1 MGVYRGETSKNAY
14 SRVKEHLE
22 SYTVRNNDSRLWR
35 HCLNYNEGEEKVFT
49 MNVRKSL
56 SRQISEAV
64 YIKRTPSEQLINNRS
79 EWNTAAIP
87 TAIMRNNIRNNIMS

>member
-1 MGVYRGETSKNAY
+1 M
-14 SRVKEHLE
+14 
-22 SYTVRNNDSRLWR
+22 RNNESTLWR
-35 HCLNYNEGEEKVFT
+35 HCLKYHEGEEKIFT
-49 MNVRKSL
+49 MNVRKSFKDPL

-87 TAIMRNNIRNNIMS
+87 TAVIRNNIIS